1 MIALWYNGKYYD
13 SWFNTL
19 NDLDFMEVSM
29 INLGLEPALCEW
41 VEYTENPNKHNPRQI
56 NDEDKSFDLI
66 VDEIVPQA
74 IVTDPAQA
82 LSVKTQ
88 HYKFKIFQA
97 LVKILSEQNSI
108 LEKNLM
114 AGEEIPAIPT
124 QYADTPVENKIVMN
138 PMQKLSVADSIM
150 SQGQRSKTYD
160 GEKELPPKFDNLKS
174 LAKHLLSKPTK
185 WNDEFKKKLS
195 FYGDMK

>member
-19 NDLDFMEVSM
+19 NDTDFMEVSM

-41 VEYTENPNKHNPRQI
+41 VEYKENPNRHNPRI
-56 NDEDKSFDLI
+56 IDDANKTIDLVADEF
-66 VDEIVPQA
+66 VAEA
-74 IVTDPAQA
+74 IITDPATA
-82 LSVKTQ
+82 FSVKEQ
-88 HYKFKIFQA
+88 YFGYSAFKMF
-97 LVKILSEQNSI
+97 VDILKKQNEI
-108 LEKNLM
+108 LENNFLEKTD
-114 AGEEIPAIPT
+114 IPPTPT
-124 QYADTPVENKIVMN
+124 QYADTPVQNKMVMN
-138 PMQKLSVADSIM
+138 SMQKLSIAGSLM
-150 SQGQRSKTYD
+150 EQGQRSKTYT

-185 WNDEFKKKLS
+185 WNGEFLSKLK